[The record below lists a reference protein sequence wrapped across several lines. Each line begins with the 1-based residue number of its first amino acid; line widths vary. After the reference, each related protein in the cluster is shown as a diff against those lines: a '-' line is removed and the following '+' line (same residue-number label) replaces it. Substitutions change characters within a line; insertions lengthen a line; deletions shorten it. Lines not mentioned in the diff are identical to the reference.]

1 MTVWHLR
8 DLMDSKKKRIHV
20 DDIKHINIPNFDGLT
35 IESMIEYAK
44 ACPNVMDYLP
54 VKDEIKKL
62 PRQYIA
68 NVIHTVMG
76 KHFENWVDVRV
87 EERNRTIKK
96 EKNLMVEMDAEVAE
110 IFR

>member
-1 MTVWHLR
+1 
-8 DLMDSKKKRIHV
+8 
-20 DDIKHINIPNFDGLT
+20 
-35 IESMIEYAK
+35 
-44 ACPNVMDYLP
+44 
-54 VKDEIKKL
+54 
-62 PRQYIA
+62 
-68 NVIHTVMG
+68 MG